1 MLRNEYKKTK
11 KAKAYVEENSMTIM
25 RGIRDDLLMEYHFYC
40 VCTVVVRRYSNTR
53 LRNHR
58 EKLLTIYF

>member
-1 MLRNEYKKTK
+1 MQKDK
-11 KAKAYVEENSMTIM
+11 KAKAYVEENSMAIM
-25 RGIRDDLLMEYHFYC
+25 RGIRDDFFTEYHFHY
-40 VCTVVVRRYSNTR
+40 VCTVVVRRYSNIR